1 MAPKMFSVGARYEW
15 VDISYFIGFLV
26 PLPFYIMNKF
36 FPQQKVWSLLNL
48 SIIFWYFGYL
58 VVGINSSV
66 WIYFAIGCFG
76 QFYLRKY
83 RPQYFI
89 KWNYLVL
96 AALDGATQVMDF
108 ILSFAVMGA
117 SGVHH
122 PFPAWWGNNMNG
134 NADYCM
140 YNPANG

>member
-1 MAPKMFSVGARYEW
+1 
-15 VDISYFIGFLV
+15 
-26 PLPFYIMNKF
+26 MNKF

-117 SGVHH
+117 SGVDH